1 MAFSLIF
8 TLQLTENLWKKI
20 KKSLKRWIIL
30 LISKEIDLPLDK
42 MRFSFKKVKNLRRY
56 LSKSHQKNK

>member
-42 MRFSFKKVKNLRRY
+42 MRFSFKKVKNLGRY